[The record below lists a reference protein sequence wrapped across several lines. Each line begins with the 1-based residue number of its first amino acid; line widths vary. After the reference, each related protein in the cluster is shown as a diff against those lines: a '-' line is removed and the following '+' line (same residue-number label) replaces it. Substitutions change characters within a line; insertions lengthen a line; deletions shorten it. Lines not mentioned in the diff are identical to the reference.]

1 MWKIKIKY
9 YSILCW
15 SYEKVMM
22 ILMIIILSKIGYF
35 MLQWHYLEKREGTLR
50 VDFYFYFTG
59 FQVVTL
65 MIIAFHY
72 FLSIT
77 LQQWKTDIGFFKPE
91 NSLLELL
98 TLLLLE
104 WIEKIF
110 ILQQSIHNNFK
121 IIDFGR
127 IPLHKSTEHIRE

>member
-1 MWKIKIKY
+1 
-9 YSILCW
+9 
-15 SYEKVMM
+15 MM

-35 MLQWHYLEKREGTLR
+35 MLQWHYLQKREGTLR
-50 VDFYFYFTG
+50 ADFYFYFTG

-77 LQQWKTDIGFFKPE
+77 LQQWKTDIGVFKPE
-91 NSLLELL
+91 NYLLELL

-104 WIEKIF
+104 
-110 ILQQSIHNNFK
+110 
-121 IIDFGR
+121 
-127 IPLHKSTEHIRE
+127 